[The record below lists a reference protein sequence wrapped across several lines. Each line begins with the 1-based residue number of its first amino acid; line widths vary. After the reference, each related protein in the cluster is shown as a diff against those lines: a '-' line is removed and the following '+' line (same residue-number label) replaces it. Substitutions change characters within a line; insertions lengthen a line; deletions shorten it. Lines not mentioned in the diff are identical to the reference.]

1 VHPKTWQ
8 LQEAKA
14 RFSEVVNQALAQG
27 PQTVTRRG
35 RAAVVV
41 VAVDEFRRGADAPS
55 PHDFF
60 RRGPYLD
67 DINFDRDRSLPREVA
82 LCDS

>member
-1 VHPKTWQ
+1 MHSSTWQ

-14 RFSEVVNQALAQG
+14 RFSELVNQALESG

-35 RAAVVV
+35 QEAVMV
-41 VAVDEFRRGADAPS
+41 VAAADFRADAPS
-55 PHDFF
+55 KPRDFF

-67 DINFDRDRSLPREVA
+67 GVALERDRSLPREVD

>member
-1 VHPKTWQ
+1 MHPTTWQ

-14 RFSEVVNQALAQG
+14 RFSEVVNQALSQG

-41 VAVDEFRRGADAPS
+41 VAVDEFRRAADGTR

-60 RRGPYLD
+60 RRSPYLD
-67 DINFDRDRSLPREVA
+67 DIALDRDRSLPREVG

>member
-1 VHPKTWQ
+1 MHPRTWQ

-14 RFSEVVNQALAQG
+14 RFSEVVNQALTHG

-35 RAAVVV
+35 RAAVVI
-41 VAVDEFRRGADAPS
+41 VAVDQFRRAAGTTRPGE
-55 PHDFF
+55 FF

-67 DINFDRDRSLPREVA
+67 GVALDRDRSLPREVG